1 MRRFFSLEYLALL
14 IPALCLCAAAV
25 WFTLRYVKPAPPSSF
40 VISTASAG
48 SPYYDLA
55 MRFKREVEKSGV
67 KLEVRES
74 QGSFD
79 NLKALTNANS
89 DVDAGIV
96 QGGLSNQILAPELLS
111 MGRLLTEPV
120 WIFYRGAQSMDR
132 ITQLKGKRILI
143 GPEGSGTS
151 FLAKMLLEANGIT
164 AENSKLI
171 AMELPAYPAALANN
185 SADAGFL
192 VLGAE
197 AKTVHKLLRQPDVK
211 LMSMAQAEALIQRYP
226 NLSTVT
232 LHQGVIDFSKN
243 IPPADISLVATK
255 AVLLIRED
263 LHPALRTL
271 LARAVL
277 AVQNEPALSP
287 SGEAKLFSLGTD
299 DLASDAEFPVSD
311 DVRRIYKSGPTFFQR
326 VLPFWVATL
335 FDRAFILLLPVVGVI
350 FPLFRIVPW
359 FYNWRMR
366 QRILRWYRALK
377 LLERDLARN
386 AATPEFIERKEKELD
401 LIEQK
406 VWRISVPDQ
415 FAPDLYTLR
424 DHVEF
429 VRRRILQLRK
439 GQGTHASQ
447 EAAPTQPIPAIEPAS
462 AAVS

>member
-1 MRRFFSLEYLALL
+1 MRRFFSLEYLALV
-14 IPALCLCAAAV
+14 IPALFLCAVAV

-40 VISTASAG
+40 VISTASSG

-79 NLKALTNANS
+79 NLKALNNA

-120 WIFYRGAQSMDR
+120 WIFYRGAQTVDR

-171 AMELPAYPAALANN
+171 AMELPAYPVALANN

-197 AKTVHKLLRQPDVK
+197 AKTVQKLLRQPDVK
-211 LMSMAQAEALIQRYP
+211 LISLAQAEALIQRYP
-226 NLSTVT
+226 NLSAVT

-243 IPPADISLVATK
+243 IPPTDISLVATK
-255 AVLLIRED
+255 AVLLIRDD

-287 SGEAKLFSLGTD
+287 TGEAKLFSLGTD
-299 DLASDAEFPVSD
+299 GLSGDAEFPVSD
-311 DVRRIYKSGPTFFQR
+311 DVRRIYRSGPTFFQR

-386 AATPEFIERKEKELD
+386 AATAEFIERKEKELD

-429 VRRRILQLRK
+429 VRRRIALLRK
-439 GQGTHASQ
+439 GQPASQ
-447 EAAPTQPIPAIEPAS
+447 EAAPAQPIPAIQSAS
-462 AAVS
+462 TVAP